1 MVNKTTIGRILRQL
15 DSRYKKKSRNPR
27 DPLYFSKLALIE
39 LCGWIEV
46 TMDGVVLDCAKR
58 HLSDTGNLKY
68 VGDQVI
74 RRTTSFT
81 YEDHFRTMLMR
92 VVGLVKIEKLEKLL
106 DQQKWETMKSS
117 LKWLKEKRDQQAH
130 TYITDVTTTID
141 APSVITSHFETV
153 YRGLKDV
160 EMCVRRLDI

>member
-1 MVNKTTIGRILRQL
+1 
-15 DSRYKKKSRNPR
+15 
-27 DPLYFSKLALIE
+27 
-39 LCGWIEV
+39 
-46 TMDGVVLDCAKR
+46 
-58 HLSDTGNLKY
+58 
-68 VGDQVI
+68 
-74 RRTTSFT
+74 
-81 YEDHFRTMLMR
+81 MLMR

-153 YRGLKDV
+153 YKGLKDV